1 MDILVK
7 HSLATDEVKKRLQ
20 NLAVEL
26 KKQYGSQLKDYTEEW
41 IGNKLKVNFKA
52 MGFKLGGILEIFD
65 DRVEMNGK
73 VPLMLKSFE
82 GQVRD
87 TITKTLVDLL
97 K

>member
-1 MDILVK
+1 MEILVK
-7 HSLATDEVKKRLQ
+7 HNLATDEVKRRLQ

-26 KKQYGSQLKDYTEEW
+26 KKQYGSQLKDYAEEW

-73 VPLMLKSFE
+73 VPLMLKGFE